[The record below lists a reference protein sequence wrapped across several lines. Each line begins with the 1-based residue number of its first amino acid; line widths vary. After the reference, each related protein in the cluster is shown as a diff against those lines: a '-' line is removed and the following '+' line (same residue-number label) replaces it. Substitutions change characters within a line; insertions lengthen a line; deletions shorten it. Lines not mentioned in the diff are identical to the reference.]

1 MTCVEALKEVSR
13 IKEIAEK
20 DKNLVVY
27 LSMAFG
33 NPYKELYSSDMV
45 EKFCNDL
52 SLLDIKTI
60 SLSDTIGVSSP
71 HLIEKLFRNL
81 TNSHP
86 NIEFGA
92 HFHTSLSN
100 CDAILLSAYKSGCR
114 RFDSTI
120 KGFGGC
126 PMANNDLV
134 EIYQLKN

>member
-1 MTCVEALKEVSR
+1 
-13 IKEIAEK
+13 
-20 DKNLVVY
+20 
-27 LSMAFG
+27 
-33 NPYKELYSSDMV
+33 MV

-60 SLSDTIGVSSP
+60 SLSETIGVSSP
-71 HLIEKLFRNL
+71 HLIEKLFSNL
-81 TNSHP
+81 TNSYP
-86 NIEFGA
+86 KIEFGA

-100 CDAILLSAYKSGCR
+100 CDAILHSAYKSGCR

-134 EIYQLKN
+134 GNLPTEKLISFLENHGRGHNLSVSRLNEVVENFNYF